1 MLYADI
7 ERIDSMAVKKGG
19 RGGSTVSAVYD
30 IAKPIADSLG
40 LKIWDVV
47 FEKEGAMW
55 YLRVFIDRQDGAVSM
70 DDCENMTRPL
80 SKALDD
86 ADPIEQNYMLEV
98 GSPGLGREL
107 RRPEHFEEFL
117 ECPVRIRY
125 IRETD
130 GKKEFIAILKGY
142 SKDTVSVTAE
152 EGDIEVKLSDTAFIR
167 LFDDDPDE
175 LFGDDDN
182 DDE

>member
-1 MLYADI
+1 
-7 ERIDSMAVKKGG
+7 MAGKKGG
-19 RGGSTVSAVYD
+19 NTAAAVYE
-30 IAKPIADSLG
+30 IAKPIADGLG
-40 LKIWDVV
+40 LKIWDVA

-55 YLRVFIDRQDGAVSM
+55 YLRVLIDKDGRIGM
-70 DDCENMTRPL
+70 DDCEAMTRPL

-98 GSPGLGREL
+98 GSPGLGRQL
-107 RRPEHFEEFL
+107 KRPEHFEEFL

-125 IRETD
+125 IRETE

-142 SKDTVSVTAE
+142 TKDTVSVVTE
-152 EGDIEVKLSDTAFIR
+152 EGDREIALSDAAFIR
-167 LFDDDPDE
+167 LFDDDTDE
-175 LFGDDDN
+175 LFK